1 MICTQRPLHPHTHT
15 TMPSNLP
22 SHNDVLVR
30 ALEREREAFL
40 AKTHA
45 AFASYT
51 PNSHSRSSSS
61 SSSDHATRETQPR
74 QTRYL
79 LSTIAEEGCG
89 LSSEDDDEASESENE
104 YEWQTTE
111 FEHENAPHY
120 DGFGRLSAFRETVRQ
135 RQARLAFLRRQD
147 ATRKRNLKAA
157 ERTSVLVSLALRFDV
172 VEDEH

>member
-1 MICTQRPLHPHTHT
+1 MICTQRPPHPHTHT
-15 TMPSNLP
+15 TMSSKLP

-51 PNSHSRSSSS
+51 PRPHSRSSSS
-61 SSSDHATRETQPR
+61 ARETQPR

-79 LSTIAEEGCG
+79 LSTIGEESRV
-89 LSSEDDDEASESENE
+89 LFSEDDNEASESEDDE